1 MASQTYSAT
10 YNAKDEDGNV
20 LESQT
25 VTADYDFGSSLEGAV
40 ESFGAEIVHAHFTAH
55 AVVSLQ
61 SRMRAAAKSGIKVQ
75 EAIDAWKPGQVSHRG
90 KSPVEKALG
99 AFEKM
104 SQDQQQAFIEQLK
117 EAAG

>member
-1 MASQTYSAT
+1 MSIYTAT
-10 YNAKDEDGNV
+10 YNEKDEDGNAV
-20 LESQT
+20 GSHELS
-25 VTADYDFGSSLEGAV
+25 VDYDFGSTLEEAV
-40 ESFGAEIVHAHFTAH
+40 KLFTEEIVHAHFKAH

-61 SRMRAAAKSGIKVQ
+61 SRMRSAAKLEQDVQ
-75 EAIDAWKPGQVSHRG
+75 VAADGWKPGQVTRRG

-104 SQDQQQAFIEQLK
+104 SDDQQQAFIEQLK